1 MRIPV
6 LATGLVLVL
15 ATTAAAQT
23 TLNPDISVVG
33 DFRGYTHDD
42 ESRLEEKE
50 KLNLTDPS
58 LELVAGGYLNPYA
71 RADAVIAWHGEHN
84 AEIEE
89 AYATIV
95 RGLPLGMNLRVG
107 QYYLEFG
114 RLNPVHEH
122 AWSFIERPLPHA
134 EFFGEEGLRDV
145 AIRTSFLLPTG
156 SAYTEV
162 MAGLIQGDALIGHH
176 HDEEEAEE
184 GHEHVEPDRWNPGVF
199 GRLATSFA
207 VSDHAELAL
216 GTSVLNASYG
226 VAEHHH
232 HEEEEETEAELEAD
246 PQQLRA
252 WVGGVDLKYKYKPS
266 RYTSLQI
273 EAEGLLRSEEQTE
286 GDDLTSYGGYGYVD
300 YRFNQKYNVG
310 GIFEYVSRKS
320 AAEHEEGEEE
330 EHGASSVT
338 VDTWRAGLFV
348 GFAPIEE
355 TSLVRLAGHYTDPD
369 DADGFWEMTLQFVF
383 SLGPHQPHNF

>member
-1 MRIPV
+1 M
-6 LATGLVLVL
+6 LVLGT
-15 ATTAAAQT
+15 AAAAQT

-33 DFRGYTHDD
+33 DFRGYTHNDD
-42 ESRLEEKE
+42 SRLAEKE

-71 RADAVIAWHGEHN
+71 RADAVIAWHGDDN

-89 AYATIV
+89 AYASIV

-114 RLNPVHEH
+114 RLNPIHEH
-122 AWSFIERPLPHA
+122 AWSFIDRPLPHT

-145 AIRTSFLLPTG
+145 TIRTSFLLPTG
-156 SAYTEV
+156 NAYTEV
-162 MAGLIQGDALIGHH
+162 MAGLLRGEALIGHHH

-184 GHEHVEPDRWNPGVF
+184 EHEHVEPDRWDPGVF
-199 GRLATSFA
+199 GRLATSFS

-216 GTSVLNASYG
+216 GSSILNSPYG

-232 HEEEEETEAELEAD
+232 DEEEETADEAT

-286 GDDLTSYGGYGYVD
+286 GDNLTSYGGYGYVD
-300 YRFNQKYNVG
+300 YRFHQKYNVG

-320 AAEHEEGEEE
+320 AVEHEDEEE
-330 EHGASSVT
+330 AGESSVT

-369 DADGFWEMTLQFVF
+369 NADGFWEMTVQFVF